1 MDDLTFEQQVLG
13 RFAPRVAYPA
23 TPALGARVL
32 AAIAEGTP
40 APSRPT
46 LAVRRRALVL
56 ASIIALAVAIVGALA
71 VPQSRGAIA
80 DFFGVQG
87 SKIEILPTPAP
98 GVTPTPFPTPAGIQW
113 IATPTSLDGA
123 RSAAGFEPALPP
135 GQGEPLGVY
144 LVDYGRPPV
153 VVLQYARFDLWE
165 SRTVGFFVKGVPEGV
180 TVHDRTVN
188 GHPATWIGDGE
199 HIVRFADAEGQ
210 EVAASVRT
218 VDRGTL
224 IWSSGDTF
232 FRLETDLTEEEAARM
247 AESLP

>member
-1 MDDLTFEQQVLG
+1 MDDLQFEQEVVG
-13 RFAPRVAYPA
+13 RIAAQASYPA
-23 TPALGARVL
+23 TPALRAWVL
-32 AAIAEGTP
+32 AAIAEDTP
-40 APSRPT
+40 GRSRPA
-46 LAVRRRALVL
+46 LPRRRALLL
-56 ASIIALAVAIVGALA
+56 ASAVALAVAIVVVLA
-71 VPQSRGAIA
+71 VPRSRGAVA

-87 SKIEILPTPAP
+87 SKIEILPTPAA

-113 IATPTSLDGA
+113 IATPTSLDIA
-123 RSAAGFEPALPP
+123 RSAAGFDPALPR

-180 TVHDRTVN
+180 TVHDRTVK
-188 GHPATWIGDGE
+188 GLPATWIGEGE
-199 HIVRFADAEGQ
+199 HIVRFVDSSGQ

-224 IWSSGDTF
+224 IWSSGGTF
-232 FRLETDLTEEEAARM
+232 YRLETDLTEEEAVSI